1 MTNSQTIAGILRQ
14 RGAFMKGNPGS
25 GEAARIREP
34 LLKAIEH
41 NYTAFEPMRDK
52 LLGRGGIAPD
62 DHEEG
67 GETFAMLVDLMRAQG
82 IIAPEDGLL
91 KARDA
96 AARRFLSGG
105 WLEELAWLAAMEAG
119 ADEAI
124 YSQVLGWKVG
134 EYYGENEIDVIV
146 RKADR
151 LGFVSCK
158 ALQSEFNSDNR
169 KHRNRLMDALHEAD
183 NLCDHFGREG
193 ERVGILVT
201 TDLIDE
207 VRGNAPR
214 YMALMGKAAV
224 LDVRIIP
231 LEELEWNPLVAALG
245 EIVHGERR

>member
-1 MTNSQTIAGILRQ
+1 MTRSITDIIKE
-14 RGAFMKGNPGS
+14 RGAFLKGPPGS
-25 GEAARIREP
+25 EELARAHEP

-41 NYTAFEPMRDK
+41 NYVAFEPLR
-52 LLGRGGIAPD
+52 
-62 DHEEG
+62 
-67 GETFAMLVDLMRAQG
+67 
-82 IIAPEDGLL
+82 DGLL
-91 KARDA
+91 TRAGVDGDGIRGDEVA
-96 AARRFLSGG
+96 LELVEHLRQQDILMAEEGRYVASDSAARRFLSGG

-124 YSQVLGWKVG
+124 YSQVLGWKVQ

-146 RKADR
+146 RKGER

-158 ALQSEFNSDNR
+158 ALQSEFRPENR
-169 KHRNRLMDALHEAD
+169 KHRNRLMEALHEAD

-207 VRGNAPR
+207 VRDNAPR

-224 LDVRIIP
+224 LDVRVIP
-231 LEELEWNPLVAALG
+231 LEELEWEPLVAAMG
-245 EIVHGERR
+245 EIVHGERK